1 MKNISLLFVLSILI
15 SCSVKHSYHFQQTN
29 QSVLPEYQSASLD
42 SVVFQS
48 EIKGGK
54 LLKYDQEKITSV
66 SNYFNAETKYDTGKV
81 QVIIK
86 KDSLE
91 SAMSFNSRSMQLEDT
106 LAKAKYFKYRKVESS
121 HKKIFW
127 ANPLVIY
134 LLILGIVDLS
144 WIGVLFCLFL
154 LFLIFRNLYLI
165 RYSDHSEKRQK
176 VTKKFKKLWI
186 ILIISFI
193 LSYLLF
199 LLLDNIIWFWF
210 GDLFY

>member
-42 SVVFQS
+42 TVVFQS

-54 LLKYDQEKITSV
+54 LLKYDQEKISSSV
-66 SNYFNAETKYDTGKV
+66 SKYFNADTKYDTGKV

-91 SAMSFNSRSMQLEDT
+91 SALSFKSRTLQLQDT

-121 HKKIFW
+121 RKKIFW

-134 LLILGIVDLS
+134 LIILGFIDFS
-144 WIGVLFCLFL
+144 WVGILLLLFI
-154 LFLIFRNLYLI
+154 LFLIARNFYLLKYTDHPEKRKKMIRRLKKIWLISLISSIVIYLIYLYL
-165 RYSDHSEKRQK
+165 D
-176 VTKKFKKLWI
+176 
-186 ILIISFI
+186 
-193 LSYLLF
+193 YL
-199 LLLDNIIWFWF
+199 FWEWVMI
-210 GDLFY
+210 